1 MEAARTIIIPSAGY
15 QHGKDADF
23 LRGNQM
29 LIDDFRNAVRSKNYS
44 PNTFK
49 AYWPHVVDFLRFC
62 KIGDNWRR
70 PEQLGDAEVTLYL
83 TMLAVRRNV
92 APSTQNQALAA
103 LIFLYRYIVKRP
115 LSDIDAVRAKKH
127 KHIPVV
133 MSREEVSKILNQLRG
148 VYLLQAQLMYGCGL
162 RLDECMSLRI
172 KDIDFGMGRIHL
184 WTTKGSKARL
194 VPLPNVL
201 IESLENQISGV
212 RRLHVS
218 DCRNGVARVP
228 LPYAF
233 RRKAKHAEK
242 EFAWYFLFSS
252 RKLSHCPET
261 GLIGRY
267 HQDESNIGRE
277 VKRAAARAKIM
288 KKVSPHTFRHS
299 FATHLL
305 QAGTDLRTIQELL
318 GHSDIRTTEIYLHVQ
333 LSSVSATVSPLQTL
347 TTL

>member
-1 MEAARTIIIPSAGY
+1 
-15 QHGKDADF
+15 
-23 LRGNQM
+23 M
-29 LIDDFRNAVRSKNYS
+29 LVDEFRNAIRAKNYS
-44 PNTFK
+44 PKTFE
-49 AYWPHVVDFLRFC
+49 AYWAHVVEFLRFC
-62 KIGDNWRR
+62 KRGAEWRR
-70 PEQLGDAEVTLYL
+70 PEELSEPEVTRFL

-92 APSTQNQALAA
+92 SASTQNQALCA
-103 LIFLYRYIVKRP
+103 LLFLYRYIVKRP
-115 LSDIDAVRAKKH
+115 LQNVDAVRAKRPKY
-127 KHIPVV
+127 IPVV
-133 MSREEVSKILNQLRG
+133 MSRDEVGRVLSHLKG

-201 IESLENQISGV
+201 IEPLQNQIAAV

-228 LPYAF
+228 LPCAF
-233 RRKAKHAEK
+233 ARKSRQAEK
-242 EFAWYFLFSS
+242 EFAWYFLFAS
-252 RKLSHCPET
+252 RQLSTCPDT
-261 GLIGRY
+261 GRIGRY
-267 HQDESNIGRE
+267 HQDESHIGRE
-277 VKRAAARAKIM
+277 VKKAAGRAAIL

-305 QAGTDLRTIQELL
+305 QAGTDLKTIQELL

-333 LSSVSATVSPLQTL
+333 LSSVAATISPLQTL
-347 TTL
+347 IG